1 MKKWISGV
9 IILVV
14 VILLGGWM
22 YIDHANKENIYQTNL
37 KNGNIAL
44 QNHDYNQA
52 KKDFQKALDAKPDSK
67 KVNGSVSQVEKYT
80 DGERQLRSND
90 FVTAKNSFKMA
101 ANVENG
107 SKDLANQAQQKIKEV
122 KLITANINQF
132 NKIYKATVQQ
142 HNEKNYQLSNDTLNQ
157 ILDDDTINQSY
168 YADVLAKAK
177 DLKKSNDKSIDA
189 ANKAKL
195 NNSNANNGSNNGTNS
210 SNGNSNDLSQFNV
223 YTNPQ
228 EYANR
233 FVNSGTSSNT
243 STVDNTNIANGPV
256 SVTNDPYDVY
266 TKPNE
271 YSNRFN

>member
-90 FVTAKNSFKMA
+90 FV
-101 ANVENG
+101 
-107 SKDLANQAQQKIKEV
+107 
-122 KLITANINQF
+122 
-132 NKIYKATVQQ
+132 IYQ
-142 HNEKNYQLSNDTLNQ
+142 
-157 ILDDDTINQSY
+157 
-168 YADVLAKAK
+168 
-177 DLKKSNDKSIDA
+177 
-189 ANKAKL
+189 
-195 NNSNANNGSNNGTNS
+195 
-210 SNGNSNDLSQFNV
+210 
-223 YTNPQ
+223 
-228 EYANR
+228 
-233 FVNSGTSSNT
+233 
-243 STVDNTNIANGPV
+243 
-256 SVTNDPYDVY
+256 
-266 TKPNE
+266 
-271 YSNRFN
+271 